1 MLLNLG
7 YTELSSHSVQSISFW
22 RGFKNT
28 FDVCTITKSTDPPKS
43 PQPDHYVLQGSP
55 SIAKKLSFS
64 GCVATSASQG
74 LQQFETSHKPSFEL
88 KSGVPHVNRTI
99 ESTQK
104 EFQANCSIGF
114 LAPLICGIDGVPPA
128 FLSD

>member
-1 MLLNLG
+1 M
-7 YTELSSHSVQSISFW
+7 QSISS
-22 RGFKNT
+22 GGDLGT
-28 FDVCTITKSTDPPKS
+28 LFDVCTITKSTDPSKS

-55 SIAKKLSFS
+55 SIAKKLSSS
-64 GCVATSASQG
+64 GCFATSASQG
-74 LQQFETSHKPSFEL
+74 LQQFETSHKPSFKL